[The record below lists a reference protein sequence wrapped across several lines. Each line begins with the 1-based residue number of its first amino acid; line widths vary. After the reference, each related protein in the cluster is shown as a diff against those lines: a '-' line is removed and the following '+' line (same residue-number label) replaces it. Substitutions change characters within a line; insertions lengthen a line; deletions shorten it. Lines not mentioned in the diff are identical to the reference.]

1 MKYTYISISVVLL
14 LALTACENQLDLLP
28 VTNPTNVTYYKTAED
43 AKAAVGACYAQ
54 IGSTDRF
61 LDLVTTD
68 DAIPFLTGAAD
79 RPLLW
84 RYNITPSNAFIT
96 QYASSY
102 DGINRSNIVI
112 ARLPDIAMDESLK
125 KKYIAEAKFLR
136 ALHYFNLVRLYG
148 DVPIVTTEATSF
160 EGLAVVRDPVDKVYA
175 QIEADLKDAEMLLPK
190 TNAASES
197 GRATLGAAKG
207 ILAKVYLTRAGVTAA
222 SPYWAQAAAKAKEVM
237 DLGVYDLY
245 ANFAD
250 AFALTARG
258 GKENIFEIQYLT
270 DVKGHGDGRGYGV
283 RSAPIYP
290 GTGSGIARPT
300 ASLFNLYTDKDTR
313 KAVTFL
319 TSYVY
324 NGVTTTL
331 SITTTDFAKAVSFQ
345 KLWDKTAKTV
355 SGEGTSKPILR
366 YSDILLMY
374 AEASNETNNGPTA
387 DAYAAL
393 NKVRMRAGL
402 EALTALTYQQFKEA
416 VWLER
421 RLEFTFENIRRF
433 DLVRTGR
440 LLDAVK
446 AENSFSRNATI
457 QPFHVLMPI
466 PQTDMDAN
474 PNLKQNLGY

>member
-1 MKYTYISISVVLL
+1 MKPTYILVLL
-14 LALTACENQLDLLP
+14 LALTACETQLDLSP
-28 VTNPTNVTYYKTAED
+28 VTNLTNVTYYKTAED

-54 IGSTDRF
+54 IGGTDPF

-68 DAIPFLTGAAD
+68 DAIAFLTGSAD

-84 RYNITPSNAFIT
+84 RYNITPSNTFIS
-96 QYASSY
+96 QYAGAY
-102 DGINRSNIVI
+102 NGINRSNTVI
-112 ARLPDIAMDESLK
+112 GRLPGIPMDESLK
-125 KKYIAEAKFLR
+125 KRYIAEAKFLR

-148 DVPIVTTEATSF
+148 DVPIVTTETTSL
-160 EGLAVVRDPVDKVYA
+160 EGLAVSRDPVDKVYEL
-175 QIEADLKDAEMLLPK
+175 IEADLKEAESVLPK
-190 TNAASES
+190 TYPASES
-197 GRATLGAAKG
+197 GRASLGAAKG
-207 ILAKVYLTRAGVTAA
+207 ILARVYLTRAGTTAG

-300 ASLFNLYTDKDTR
+300 ASLYNLYSDKDTR
-313 KAVTFL
+313 KAVTFI

-331 SITTTDFAKAVSFQ
+331 SITDPDFTKAVSYQ
-345 KLWDKTAKTV
+345 KLWDKTAKTT

-366 YSDILLMY
+366 YSDVLLMY
-374 AEASNETNNGPTA
+374 AEATNEANNGPTA

-393 NKVRMRAGL
+393 NKVRTRAG
-402 EALTALTYQQFKEA
+402 LTALTGLTYQPFKEA

-421 RLEFTFENIRRF
+421 RLEFTFENMRRF

-446 AENSFSRNATI
+446 AENSFARNATI
-457 QPFHVLMPI
+457 QSFHVLMPI
-466 PQTDMDAN
+466 PQADMDAN
-474 PNLKQNLGY
+474 PNLKQNPGY

>member
-1 MKYTYISISVVLL
+1 MKPTYILVLL
-14 LALTACENQLDLLP
+14 LALTACETQLDLSP
-28 VTNPTNVTYYKTAED
+28 VTNLTNVTYYKTAED

-54 IGSTDRF
+54 IGGTDPF

-68 DAIPFLTGAAD
+68 DAIAFLTGSAD

-84 RYNITPSNAFIT
+84 RYNITPSNTFIS
-96 QYASSY
+96 QYAGAY
-102 DGINRSNIVI
+102 NGINRSNTVI
-112 ARLPDIAMDESLK
+112 GRLPGIPMEESLK
-125 KKYIAEAKFLR
+125 KRYIAEAKFLR

-148 DVPIVTTEATSF
+148 DVPIVTTETTSL
-160 EGLAVVRDPVDKVYA
+160 EGLAVSRDPVDKVYEL
-175 QIEADLKDAEMLLPK
+175 IEADLKEAESVLPK
-190 TNAASES
+190 TYPASES
-197 GRATLGAAKG
+197 GRASLGAAKG
-207 ILAKVYLTRAGVTAA
+207 ILARVYLTRAGTTAG

-300 ASLFNLYTDKDTR
+300 ASLYNLYSDKDTR
-313 KAVTFL
+313 KAVTFI

-331 SITTTDFAKAVSFQ
+331 SITDPDFTKAVSYQ
-345 KLWDKTAKTV
+345 KLWDKTAKTT

-366 YSDILLMY
+366 YSDVLLMY
-374 AEASNETNNGPTA
+374 AEATNEANNGPTA

-393 NKVRMRAGL
+393 NKVRTRAG
-402 EALTALTYQQFKEA
+402 LTALTGLTYQPFKEA

-421 RLEFTFENIRRF
+421 RLEFTFENMRRF
-433 DLVRTGR
+433 DLVRTGH

-446 AENSFSRNATI
+446 AENSFARNATI

-466 PQTDMDAN
+466 PQADMDAN
-474 PNLKQNLGY
+474 PNLKQNPGY

>member
-1 MKYTYISISVVLL
+1 MKPTHILVLL
-14 LALTACENQLDLLP
+14 LALTGCETQLDLSP
-28 VTNPTNVTYYKTAED
+28 VTNLTNVTYYKTAED

-54 IGSTDRF
+54 IGGTDPF

-68 DAIPFLTGAAD
+68 DAIAFLTGSAD

-84 RYNITPSNAFIT
+84 RYNITPSNTFIS
-96 QYASSY
+96 QYAGAY
-102 DGINRSNIVI
+102 NGINRSNTVI
-112 ARLPDIAMDESLK
+112 GRLPGIPMDESLK
-125 KKYIAEAKFLR
+125 KRYIAEAKFLR

-148 DVPIVTTEATSF
+148 DVPIVTTETTSL
-160 EGLAVVRDPVDKVYA
+160 EGLAVPRDPVDKVYEL
-175 QIEADLKDAEMLLPK
+175 IEADLKEAESVLPK
-190 TNAASES
+190 TYPASES
-197 GRATLGAAKG
+197 GRASLGAAKG
-207 ILAKVYLTRAGVTAA
+207 ILARVYLTRAGTTAG

-300 ASLFNLYTDKDTR
+300 ASLFNLYSDKDTR
-313 KAVTFL
+313 KAVTFI

-331 SITTTDFAKAVSFQ
+331 SITDPDFTKAVSYQ

-355 SGEGTSKPILR
+355 SSEGTSKPILR
-366 YSDILLMY
+366 YSDVLLMY
-374 AEASNETNNGPTA
+374 AEATNEANNRPTA

-393 NKVRMRAGL
+393 NKVRTRAGL
-402 EALTALTYQQFKEA
+402 TALTGLTYQQFKEA

-421 RLEFTFENIRRF
+421 RLEFTFENMRRF

-446 AENSFSRNATI
+446 AENSFARNATI

-466 PQTDMDAN
+466 PQADMDAN
-474 PNLKQNLGY
+474 PNLKQNPGY

>member
-1 MKYTYISISVVLL
+1 MKPTYILVLL
-14 LALTACENQLDLLP
+14 LALTACESQLNLSP
-28 VTNPTNVTYYKTAED
+28 VTNLTNVTYYKTAED
-43 AKAAVGACYAQ
+43 AKAALGACYAQ
-54 IGSTDRF
+54 IGGTDPF

-68 DAIPFLTGAAD
+68 DAIAFLTGSAD

-84 RYNITPSNAFIT
+84 RYNITPSNTFIS
-96 QYASSY
+96 QYGGAY
-102 DGINRSNIVI
+102 NGINRSNTVI
-112 ARLPDIAMDESLK
+112 GRLPGIPMDESLK
-125 KKYIAEAKFLR
+125 KRYIAEAKFLR
-136 ALHYFNLVRLYG
+136 ALHYLNLVRLYG
-148 DVPIVTTEATSF
+148 DVPIVTTETTSL
-160 EGLAVVRDPVDKVYA
+160 EGLAVPRDPVDKVYEL
-175 QIEADLKDAEMLLPK
+175 IEADLKEAESVLPK
-190 TNAASES
+190 TYAASES
-197 GRATLGAAKG
+197 GRASLGAAKG
-207 ILAKVYLTRAGVTAA
+207 ILARVYLTRAGSTTG

-245 ANFAD
+245 ASFAD

-300 ASLFNLYTDKDTR
+300 ASLFNLYSDKDTR
-313 KAVTFL
+313 KAVTFI
-319 TSYVY
+319 TSYVF

-331 SITTTDFAKAVSFQ
+331 SITDPDFTKAVSYQ
-345 KLWDKTAKTV
+345 KLWDKTAKTT

-374 AEASNETNNGPTA
+374 AEATNEANNGPTT

-393 NKVRMRAGL
+393 NKVRTRAGL
-402 EALTALTYQQFKEA
+402 TALTGLTYQQFKEA

-446 AENSFSRNATI
+446 SENSFARNATI

-466 PQTDMDAN
+466 PQADMDAN
-474 PNLKQNLGY
+474 PNLKQNPGY

>member
-1 MKYTYISISVVLL
+1 MKPTYLLVLL
-14 LALTACENQLDLLP
+14 LALMGCETQLDLSP
-28 VTNPTNVTYYKTAED
+28 VTNLTNVTYYKTAED

-54 IGSTDRF
+54 IGGTDPF

-68 DAIPFLTGAAD
+68 DAIAFLTGSAD

-84 RYNITPSNAFIT
+84 RYNITPSNTFVS
-96 QYASSY
+96 QYAGAY
-102 DGINRSNIVI
+102 NGINRSNTVI
-112 ARLPDIAMDESLK
+112 GRLPGIPMDESLK
-125 KKYIAEAKFLR
+125 KRYIAEAKFLR

-148 DVPIVTTEATSF
+148 DVPIVTTETTSL
-160 EGLAVVRDPVDKVYA
+160 EGLAVPRDPVDKVYEL
-175 QIEADLKDAEMLLPK
+175 IEADLKEAESVLPK
-190 TNAASES
+190 TYPASES
-197 GRATLGAAKG
+197 GRASLGAAKG
-207 ILAKVYLTRAGVTAA
+207 ILARVYLTRAGTTAG
-222 SPYWAQAAAKAKEVM
+222 SPYWTQAAAKAKEVM

-300 ASLFNLYTDKDTR
+300 ASLFNLYSDKDTR
-313 KAVTFL
+313 KAVTFI

-331 SITTTDFAKAVSFQ
+331 SITDPDFTKAVSYQ
-345 KLWDKTAKTV
+345 KLWDKTAKTT

-366 YSDILLMY
+366 YSDVLLMY
-374 AEASNETNNGPTA
+374 AEATNEANNGPTA

-393 NKVRMRAGL
+393 NKVRTRAGL
-402 EALTALTYQQFKEA
+402 TALTGLTYQQFKEA

-421 RLEFTFENIRRF
+421 RLEFTFENMRRF

-446 AENSFSRNATI
+446 AENSFARNATI

-466 PQTDMDAN
+466 PQADMDAN
-474 PNLKQNLGY
+474 PNLKQNPGY